1 MAKVTYKTYSRV
13 AYQLGKGGK
22 LDKSTRHLVYGGEV
36 FVDGKLVR
44 IIPLVTSDK
53 KGVQLRA
60 KKLKRM
66 FESKLK
72 K

>member
-22 LDKSTRHLVYGGEV
+22 IDKSTRHLVYGGEV

-44 IIPLVTSDK
+44 IISSGAFDK